1 MYKYEEVALFPLESK
16 AREIAERLEGRVNR
30 VFKRHCFQGFK
41 VTDKY
46 GEPVTE
52 EKLERMYG

>member
-1 MYKYEEVALFPLESK
+1 MKYEEVALFNLEDTAK
-16 AREIAERLEGRVNR
+16 LIAERVEGHVSR

-52 EKLERMYG
+52 DKLERMCG